1 MAGTAVNVA
10 RYEEFEEHRRIREE
24 AHPKMIV
31 TRRSQAPV
39 AIKAV
44 FCIGV
49 CVLLFAV
56 AISSLAENASMHEQI
71 VQTKAQLSD
80 LKQENARMVTAIEE
94 KSSQKAVE
102 DYAENVLGMQKFE
115 RSQAEYISIE
125 SGNVVEIAEKDES
138 FSKKITYKIEEF
150 IESLKGEK

>member
-1 MAGTAVNVA
+1 MSGTALNVA

-24 AHPKMIV
+24 AHPRMIV
-31 TRRSQAPV
+31 TKRSQAPV

-44 FCIGV
+44 ICIAI
-49 CVLLFAV
+49 CVAAFAI

-71 VQTKAQLSD
+71 VSAKAQVND
-80 LKQENARMVTAIEE
+80 LKQENARMLTAIEE

-125 SGNVVEIAEKDES
+125 SGNVVEIAQTNDS
-138 FSKKITYKIEEF
+138 FAKKVSNEIDKF
-150 IESLKGEK
+150 LESLKGE